1 MMVYFS
7 IVHLCH
13 LNRGA
18 CKQAEIIPNEPG
30 QVMLSREANFLP
42 FGVFNVSFRNKN
54 QL

>member
-1 MMVYFS
+1 MMVFFS
-7 IVHLCH
+7 IVHLYH

-30 QVMLSREANFLP
+30 QVMLSREANFAIWIS
-42 FGVFNVSFRNKN
+42 NVSFRNKN